1 MHFYKTS
8 HIHTPIHTDFY
19 AHSSLYYISNIYMLI
34 PPKPQMSQL
43 LLRKEKKKKP
53 QLAHNHLNCGS
64 TLHRNPATQCSVRTA
79 DWNWLITPLLVIFE
93 HLKWKH
99 PRALCQDCI
108 STKTALAQFS
118 IQLSG
123 SNEETVTRTVQLDSV
138 TFQVWCDC

>member
-8 HIHTPIHTDFY
+8 HIHTPIHTVFY
-19 AHSSLYYISNIYMLI
+19 AHSSLYYIKHLHAHTSQATDV
-34 PPKPQMSQL
+34 PAAPKK
-43 LLRKEKKKKP
+43 RKEKKT

-108 STKTALAQFS
+108 STKMALARFS

-123 SNEETVTRTVQLDSV
+123 SNEETVTGTVQLDSV